1 MRTPDRPHVW
11 EICIAVQERCV
22 AAVGDPASLT
32 HGLESVRPIFLG
44 LTLTE
49 QDPVMLIQPIRIV
62 VKMHQDLGSG
72 MSRVNPLSFV
82 VPYPFPTRMV

>member
-1 MRTPDRPHVW
+1 MRTPDRPHDR

-32 HGLESVRPIFLG
+32 HGLESVQPIFLG

-72 MSRVNPLSFV
+72 MSRVNPLSFIV
-82 VPYPFPTRMV
+82 SYSFPMRMV